1 MSESLFSSQ
10 SRMMGSFISSLLAT
24 LIPHNVRVAL
34 IYQEHDIASLTGK
47 FDYLVIAH
55 RLMGTVEN
63 VEKLLTE
70 LTPFCT
76 ERTRILIL
84 WQAWGWRLSLRLLR
98 WMRLVPQEL
107 VVPNGFSA
115 RDVQDF
121 LSLAGYETITIDGG
135 LLFPW
140 KIPLVSWL
148 YNSLLGSLPGVRWFG
163 LLRWAIARPAMCGQT
178 QERTV
183 PVETVPAEA
192 VTVVIPCRN
201 ERGNIERAVKE
212 CPQMQMG
219 LGARTE
225 IIFVEGGSSDGTL
238 EEIYRVQKLY
248 PERDIK
254 VLKQT
259 GKGKRDAVELG
270 FAHATG
276 DILMILDADLTVVPQ
291 DLVYF
296 YRALIEN
303 KGEFINGS
311 RLVYPMEKGAM
322 QRLNFLVNHIF
333 SWKLTWLLGQRVT
346 DTLCGTKVLYRRD
359 YERMRAEPFFKGQ
372 DPFGDFDLLFGAAQ
386 FQLKIVNL
394 PIRYRARS
402 YGTTQIG
409 EPWSW
414 KRFAYGWVLLKL
426 CWIGFKKL
434 KVRS

>member
-1 MSESLFSSQ
+1 MSESSFVSQ
-10 SRMMGSFISSLLAT
+10 SRMMGKYIASLLAAF
-24 LIPHNVRVAL
+24 IPKNVRVAL
-34 IYQEHDIASLTGK
+34 IYQEQDIAALTGT
-47 FDYLVIAH
+47 FDYLVIAP
-55 RLMGTVEN
+55 RLMGTAGN
-63 VEKLLTE
+63 VQKLLTE
-70 LTPFCT
+70 LAPVCT
-76 ERTRILIL
+76 EKTRVLVM

-107 VVPNGFSA
+107 VVPNGFSS
-115 RDVQDF
+115 RDVQEF
-121 LSLAGYETITIDGG
+121 LSLAGYETITVDGG
-135 LLFPW
+135 LLCPW
-140 KIPLVSWL
+140 KIPLVSWF

-163 LLRWAIARPAMCGQT
+163 LLRWAVARPTRCEKM
-178 QERTV
+178 QEKSV
-183 PVETVPAEA
+183 S
-192 VTVVIPCRN
+192 VIVPCRN
-201 ERGNIERAVKE
+201 ERGNIERAVIE
-212 CPQMQMG
+212 CPQ
-219 LGARTE
+219 LGTGTEQVHLE

-238 EEIYRVQKLY
+238 EEMYRVQKAY
-248 PERDIK
+248 PDKDIK
-254 VLKQT
+254 IFVQT

-276 DILMILDADLTVVPQ
+276 DILMILDADLTVAPQ

-296 YRALIEN
+296 YRALVEN

-359 YERMRAEPFFKGQ
+359 YERMCAEPFFKGQ

-394 PIRYRARS
+394 PIRYRARY
-402 YGTTQIG
+402 YGATQIG

-414 KRFAYGWVLLKL
+414 RRFAYGGTLLKL
-426 CWIGFKKL
+426 CWIGFRKF